1 MHEKTF
7 IIDYVEIKWEEYT
20 AMENETIFR
29 DKSIERISSPEQ
41 LNDYVRLTNPGV
53 WFVLAAIMIILIGA
67 CVFGT
72 VGHIDSTVPGALISD
87 GNTATC
93 LVKREYGD
101 RFTQDMYV
109 KVAGAEYG
117 VSLHDAKPVTISSDM
132 DSYALFVG
140 DMQIGEWI
148 YEVDV
153 DGEVPEGIYEAKLVT
168 ERISPLS
175 FIFGKQ

>member
-1 MHEKTF
+1 M
-7 IIDYVEIKWEEYT
+7 
-20 AMENETIFR
+20 ANETVFR

-41 LNDYVRLTNPGV
+41 LNDYVKLTNPGV
-53 WFVLAAIMIILIGA
+53 WFVLAAILIILTGA

-72 VGHIDSTVPGALISD
+72 IGHIDSTVPGALVSD
-87 GNTATC
+87 GSKATC

-109 KVAGAEYG
+109 KAGGEEYG
-117 VSLHDAKPVTISSDM
+117 VSLHDAKPVMVSADV

-140 DMQIGEWI
+140 NMQTGEWI
-148 YEVDV
+148 YQVDV
-153 DGEVPEGIYEAKLVT
+153 DGEVPEGVYEAKLVT